1 MKIGKFKLLT
11 SDLDKTVNY
20 LVENLSFDY
29 ENHSIDMSIL
39 SSEEYYFRNRST
51 QLNMI
56 IAKKKESYVLI
67 DVLGSAGGTGIFNI
81 SWGSEKGYIKTVNKV
96 LDKFSEE
103 HGIEIQLIEES
114 EEIQA

>member
-1 MKIGKFKLLT
+1 MKIEKFKLFT

-39 SSEEYYFRNRST
+39 SSEEYYFRNRSS

-56 IAKKKESYVLI
+56 IAKKTESCILI

-81 SWGSEKGYIKTVNKV
+81 SWGSEKGYINTVSKILKN
-96 LDKFSEE
+96 FSEE
-103 HGIEIQLIEES
+103 YAIEIQRIEEAEVSS
-114 EEIQA
+114 E

>member
-1 MKIGKFKLLT
+1 MKIGKFKLFT

-29 ENHSIDMSIL
+29 ENHSVDMSIL

-56 IAKKKESYVLI
+56 IAKKIESCILI

-81 SWGSEKGYIKTVNKV
+81 SWGSEKGYIKTVHKIIN
-96 LDKFSEE
+96 KFSEE
-103 HGIEIQLIEES
+103 YSVEIQRIEEAEVIS
-114 EEIQA
+114 E